1 MACIGVTSTK
11 LPNACTSTW
20 PVGPEHCRTVEEY
33 GYGLS
38 IEEMDAVREQL
49 ERAKKRAERVA
60 DAFDYEDER

>member
-1 MACIGVTSTK
+1 M
-11 LPNACTSTW
+11 
-20 PVGPEHCRTVEEY
+20 EEY